1 MYACMYVCKIDRMA
15 EENRCCTASFVY
27 GVYVVIFSSLL
38 SHLFTQLTSPSVQ
51 VRRFYFD
58 SIKFNDINFPHLKNT
73 VVIYNQLP
81 HQSETNKHTHT
92 QTAILLSQIQNYSTT
107 ILCVLSESET
117 LNKINER
124 TNKKLK
130 KKKQQTNQ
138 LLCDRYIC
146 MYARMLLLLLFRL
159 LAQLKSWVS
168 LAVL

>member
-1 MYACMYVCKIDRMA
+1 MLVCMYVIDRMA
-15 EENRCCTASFVY
+15 EENRCFTASFVY
-27 GVYVVIFSSLL
+27 GVDVVIFSSLL
-38 SHLFTQLTSPSVQ
+38 SHLFTQLTSLPMQ

-81 HQSETNKHTHT
+81 HQSETNKHTRTHT
-92 QTAILLSQIQNYSTT
+92 QIAILLSQIQNYSTT

-130 KKKQQTNQ
+130 KKNNKRINFVRCCCKSHPF
-138 LLCDRYIC
+138 LCDRYI
-146 MYARMLLLLLFRL
+146 
-159 LAQLKSWVS
+159 
-168 LAVL
+168 